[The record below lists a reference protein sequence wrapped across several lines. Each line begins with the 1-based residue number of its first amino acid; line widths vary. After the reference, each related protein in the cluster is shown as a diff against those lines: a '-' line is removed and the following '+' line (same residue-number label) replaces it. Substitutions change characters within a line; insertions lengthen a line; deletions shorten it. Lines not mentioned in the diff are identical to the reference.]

1 MSSAVEEGQTHDKQE
16 FEMRVK
22 RYLQA
27 GLLASTMSMTHAV
40 LAHVTLET
48 TQAAAG
54 SYYKTV
60 LRVPHGCSGSA
71 TIKLRVQIPEGLVAI
86 KPQPKPGWELSMTR
100 GDYARSYHLHGAS
113 ITSGVR
119 EVAWTGGP
127 LPDDQFDEFAFMTY
141 LAEDLADQGRVY
153 LPVVQECEQGVER
166 WIDKEESSEFPAPV
180 LHILESG
187 S

>member
-1 MSSAVEEGQTHDKQE
+1 MTARI
-16 FEMRVK
+16 F
-22 RYLQA
+22 LQA
-27 GLLASTMSMTHAV
+27 GLLASAMTMMHAV
-40 LAHVTLET
+40 SAHVTLET

-71 TIKLRVQIPEGLVAI
+71 TVKLRVQIPEGMIAV
-86 KPQPKPGWELSMTR
+86 KPQPKPGWQLSMTH
-100 GDYARSYHLHGAS
+100 GDYARTYHLHGAR

-127 LPDDQFDEFAFMTY
+127 LPDDQFDEFALMVY
-141 LAEDLADQGRVY
+141 LAEDLAEEGRVY

-166 WIDKEESSEFPAPV
+166 WIDKDEASDSPAP
-180 LHILESG
+180 LLRIESG